1 MKNRRFLKT
10 LFYLN
15 LAIVVLLVGYKA
27 YLNFLIPDPEA
38 LHTRQVDRIQGTV
51 SRAEP
56 FRFAVVGNINNSV
69 GIFEERIVPMLNAA
83 DPDLVVS
90 AGNAVSGGGEDK
102 YKALQGTLSHLEPP
116 FLLTFGEN
124 EYENFGAF
132 RFYDHFG
139 PPFYSVRAGN
149 SRLIFLDSTGKTPW
163 RWQVRWLEDLLARD
177 DSNARFLFLGH
188 PLFQP
193 GNEALFAEEEDF
205 LHPEEF
211 RQAVLKL
218 VEKHDIDMVFSAN
231 LSLYDEQEF
240 QGSTVIT
247 TGGAGGLVLND
258 EDSFYHYVDVQVS
271 PEGEISHQLVRLEV
285 GQHPILKQLESLW
298 FFIYSLFYT
307 GYLNFILL
315 VAVFLMIT
323 VRLYSAVFL
332 GKNYYPDYDL
342 DPQPWLDK
350 SLRVGMFTNNYL
362 PFIGGVPISIERLR
376 KGLAA
381 LGDRLLV
388 VAPTYK
394 DQPPGEE
401 GVLRVPSL
409 MSMGEKSEF
418 RLANIF
424 LPGTIRKVKDFRPD
438 IIHLHHPIWLGSLG
452 LFVAR
457 RLKVPAVYTYHTRLE
472 HYAHFVPLPGL
483 LFRNLISHALI
494 RRFAN
499 KCDAIIVPTYSTE
512 EYLRI
517 VGVKK
522 PTYVQPTGIEYQKFQ
537 QVPGEKVE
545 ALRKRLELGDEK
557 VFVSV
562 ARLSNEKNIDFM
574 IDGIHRLR
582 QKTDIPF
589 RFLMIGD
596 GHQRDRLQKR
606 IDELELGDHMTLV
619 GAVPPEE
626 MATWYQLGD
635 AFLFASKSETQGMV
649 ILEAMAAGCPVVAV
663 RSSGI
668 DDVVRDGYNG
678 FKTPEKQEQWVSR
691 VQQLLEDESLRRE
704 MSGHA
709 LAFARDYSVEQFAR
723 DVREIY
729 AEALAARDKQRNE
742 TGWISNR
749 TELSDRDKS
758 D

>member
-1 MKNRRFLKT
+1 MKNRRVLKL

-15 LAIVVLLVGYKA
+15 LITVILLVGYKT
-27 YLNFLIPDPEA
+27 YLNLLIPDMEA
-38 LHTRQVDRIQGTV
+38 LHTSQVDRIQGTIV
-51 SRAEP
+51 PSEP

-69 GIFEERIVPMLNAA
+69 GIFEERIIPMLNKAS
-83 DPDLVVS
+83 PDLVVS

-124 EYENFGAF
+124 EYDNFGSF

-139 PPFYSVRAGN
+139 PHFYSVRAGS
-149 SRLIFLDSTGKTPW
+149 SRLIFLDSTGKTTW
-163 RWQVRWLEDLLARD
+163 RWQVRWLEDLLSRD
-177 DSNARFLFLGH
+177 NSKARFLFVGH

-193 GNEALFAEEEDF
+193 DTETLFADEDDF

-211 RQAVLKL
+211 RQTLLKL
-218 VEKHDIDMVFSAN
+218 IEKYNIDMVFSAN
-231 LSLYDEQEF
+231 LSLYHERQYH
-240 QGSTVIT
+240 GSTVIT
-247 TGGAGGLVLND
+247 TGGAGGLVLNN
-258 EDSFYHYVDVQVS
+258 ENSFYHYVDVQVS
-271 PEGEISHQLVRLEV
+271 PEGEVSHELVRLEV

-298 FFIYSLFYT
+298 FFIYSLFYA
-307 GYLNFILL
+307 GYVNFFLL
-315 VAVFLMIT
+315 VALFLMIT

-332 GKNYYPDYDL
+332 GKDYYPDYDL

-350 SLRVGMFTNNYL
+350 PMRVAMFTNNYL

-376 KGLAA
+376 KGLQA
-381 LGDRLLV
+381 LGDKLLV
-388 VAPTYK
+388 IAPSYRE
-394 DQPPGEE
+394 QPPEEE

-409 MSMGEKSEF
+409 MNLGENSEF

-424 LPGTIRKVKDFRPD
+424 LPHTIRKVKDFLPD

-452 LFVAR
+452 LFMAR

-472 HYAHFVPLPGL
+472 HYAHFVPLPVL

-545 ALRKRLELGDEK
+545 ALRKRLGLGDEK

-574 IDGIHRLR
+574 IDAIHSLR
-582 QKTDIPF
+582 QKTDTPF

-596 GHQRDRLQKR
+596 GHQRDRLQQR
-606 IDELELGDHMTLV
+606 IDELELGEHMTLV
-619 GAVPPEE
+619 GSVPPEE
-626 MATWYQLGD
+626 MATWYKLGD

-678 FKTPEKQEQWVSR
+678 FKTPEKQEQWVAR
-691 VQQLLEDESLRRE
+691 VQQLLENDSLRRE
-704 MSGHA
+704 MSDHA
-709 LAFARDYSVEQFAR
+709 LGFARDYSVEKFAR

-729 AEALAARDKQRNE
+729 ALALAARDKKRNKN
-742 TGWISNR
+742 G
-749 TELSDRDKS
+749 
-758 D
+758 